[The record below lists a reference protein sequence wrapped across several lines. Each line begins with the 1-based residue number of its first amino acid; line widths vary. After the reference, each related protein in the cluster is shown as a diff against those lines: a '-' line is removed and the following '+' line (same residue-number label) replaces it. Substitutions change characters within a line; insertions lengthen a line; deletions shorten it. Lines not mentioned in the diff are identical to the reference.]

1 MTPQQIALVQQSFSK
16 VAPISEAAA
25 VLFYDRLFDV
35 APSVRA
41 MFPEDMTE
49 QRKKLMG
56 MLAAVVSG
64 LSNLETI
71 LPAASALAKR
81 HVAYGAK
88 AEHYPVVG
96 ATLLWTLEKG
106 LGEAW
111 TPELATAWTDAY
123 GVLSGYMIS
132 KPTARRR
139 RPPNRRCLVSEPLV
153 IVGNGMA
160 AARLVDELAKT
171 ALGRYAVAVIGEEP
185 RLAYNRVLLSSVL
198 AGETGSHEIELRP
211 ADWWRHR
218 GVTVRYGYRVT
229 EIDTGRRELKIAGEE
244 SMEYSKLVLATGSTP
259 LRLNVP
265 GADLAGVHT
274 FRDTRD
280 VDLLL
285 TLAAAKK
292 RVVVVG
298 GGLLGLEAAYGLA
311 KAGAPVTLLHL
322 MDRLMERQLDG
333 PAADLLKTLVERKG
347 IRILLNASTAR
358 IHGERHVEAVELA
371 DGSRI
376 EADAVIFAAGI
387 RPNIALAKEAG
398 IAVNRGIVVNDEMQ
412 TASPDIYALGECAE
426 HRGTCYGLVEPAYE
440 QARVLARHL
449 GGRPAAYQGSVVS
462 TNLKVSGVSVF
473 SAGDFMGGEG
483 SESLV
488 LTDRRRG
495 TYKKLVIADGCLTG
509 AVLIGDTA
517 DALWYLE
524 LIRTREKIAGIRADM
539 MFGRALALPSKAA

>member
-1 MTPQQIALVQQSFSK
+1 M
-16 VAPISEAAA
+16 
-25 VLFYDRLFDV
+25 
-35 APSVRA
+35 
-41 MFPEDMTE
+41 
-49 QRKKLMG
+49 
-56 MLAAVVSG
+56 
-64 LSNLETI
+64 
-71 LPAASALAKR
+71 
-81 HVAYGAK
+81 
-88 AEHYPVVG
+88 
-96 ATLLWTLEKG
+96 
-106 LGEAW
+106 
-111 TPELATAWTDAY
+111 
-123 GVLSGYMIS
+123 
-132 KPTARRR
+132 
-139 RPPNRRCLVSEPLV
+139 SEPLV

-229 EIDTGRRELKIAGEE
+229 EIDTGRRELKIEGEE

-259 LRLNVP
+259 LRLNVS

-274 FRDTRD
+274 FRDSRD

-285 TLAAAKK
+285 SLAAAKK

-358 IHGERHVEAVELA
+358 IHGDGHVEAVELA

-387 RPNIALAKEAG
+387 RPNVALARDAG
-398 IAVNRGIVVNDEMQ
+398 IAVNRGILVNDEMQ

-449 GGRPAAYQGSVVS
+449 AGRPAAYQGSVVS

-473 SAGDFMGGEG
+473 SAGDFIGADG

-488 LTDRRRG
+488 LSDVKRG
-495 TYKKLVIADGCLTG
+495 TYKKLVITEGRLTG
-509 AVLIGDTA
+509 AVLIGDTV

-524 LIRTREKIAGIRADM
+524 LIRNRDKVAAFRADM
-539 MFGRALALPSKAA
+539 MFGRALARPSKAA

>member
-1 MTPQQIALVQQSFSK
+1 M
-16 VAPISEAAA
+16 
-25 VLFYDRLFDV
+25 
-35 APSVRA
+35 
-41 MFPEDMTE
+41 
-49 QRKKLMG
+49 
-56 MLAAVVSG
+56 
-64 LSNLETI
+64 
-71 LPAASALAKR
+71 
-81 HVAYGAK
+81 
-88 AEHYPVVG
+88 
-96 ATLLWTLEKG
+96 
-106 LGEAW
+106 
-111 TPELATAWTDAY
+111 
-123 GVLSGYMIS
+123 
-132 KPTARRR
+132 
-139 RPPNRRCLVSEPLV
+139 SEPLV

-171 ALGRYAVAVIGEEP
+171 SLGRYAVAVIGEEP

-229 EIDTGRRELKIAGEE
+229 EIDTGRRELKIEGEE

-259 LRLNVP
+259 LRLNLP

-333 PAADLLKTLVERKG
+333 PAAALLKTLVERKG
-347 IRILLNASTAR
+347 ISILLNASTAR
-358 IHGERHVEAVELA
+358 IHGEGHVEAIELA

-387 RPNIALAKEAG
+387 KPNVALAKDAG
-398 IAVNRGIVVNDEMQ
+398 IAVNRGVVVNDLMQ
-412 TASPDIYALGECAE
+412 TSSLDIFALGECAE

-449 GGRPAAYQGSVVS
+449 AGKPAAYQGSVVS

-495 TYKKLVIADGCLTG
+495 TYKKLVIADGRLTG
-509 AVLIGDTA
+509 AVLIGDTV

-524 LIRTREKIAGIRADM
+524 LIRNRDKVAAIRTDM

>member
-1 MTPQQIALVQQSFSK
+1 M
-16 VAPISEAAA
+16 
-25 VLFYDRLFDV
+25 
-35 APSVRA
+35 
-41 MFPEDMTE
+41 
-49 QRKKLMG
+49 
-56 MLAAVVSG
+56 
-64 LSNLETI
+64 
-71 LPAASALAKR
+71 
-81 HVAYGAK
+81 
-88 AEHYPVVG
+88 
-96 ATLLWTLEKG
+96 
-106 LGEAW
+106 
-111 TPELATAWTDAY
+111 
-123 GVLSGYMIS
+123 
-132 KPTARRR
+132 
-139 RPPNRRCLVSEPLV
+139 SEPLV

-229 EIDTGRRELKIAGEE
+229 EIDVGRRELKIAGEE

-333 PAADLLKTLVERKG
+333 PAADLLKMLVERKG

-358 IHGERHVEAVELA
+358 IHGDGHVEAVELA

-387 RPNIALAKEAG
+387 RPNVALAKEAG
-398 IAVNRGIVVNDEMQ
+398 IAVNRGVVVNDVMQ
-412 TASPDIYALGECAE
+412 TASPDIFALGECAE

-449 GGRPAAYQGSVVS
+449 AGRPAAYQGSVVS

-488 LTDRRRG
+488 LSDRRRG
-495 TYKKLVIADGCLTG
+495 TYKKLVIADGRLTG
-509 AVLIGDTA
+509 AVLIGDTL

-524 LIRTREKIAGIRADM
+524 LIRNRDKVAAIRTDM

>member
-1 MTPQQIALVQQSFSK
+1 M
-16 VAPISEAAA
+16 
-25 VLFYDRLFDV
+25 
-35 APSVRA
+35 
-41 MFPEDMTE
+41 
-49 QRKKLMG
+49 
-56 MLAAVVSG
+56 
-64 LSNLETI
+64 
-71 LPAASALAKR
+71 
-81 HVAYGAK
+81 
-88 AEHYPVVG
+88 
-96 ATLLWTLEKG
+96 
-106 LGEAW
+106 
-111 TPELATAWTDAY
+111 
-123 GVLSGYMIS
+123 
-132 KPTARRR
+132 
-139 RPPNRRCLVSEPLV
+139 SEPLV

-171 ALGRYAVAVIGEEP
+171 SLGRYAVAVIGEEP

-229 EIDTGRRELKIAGEE
+229 EIDTGRRELKIEGEE

-259 LRLNVP
+259 LRLNLP

-358 IHGERHVEAVELA
+358 IQGDGHVEAVELA

-387 RPNIALAKEAG
+387 KPNVALAKDAG

-412 TASPDIYALGECAE
+412 TASPDIFALGECAE

-449 GGRPAAYQGSVVS
+449 AGKPAAYQGSVVS

-495 TYKKLVIADGCLTG
+495 TYKKLVIADGRLTG
-509 AVLIGDTA
+509 AVLIGDTV

-524 LIRTREKIAGIRADM
+524 LIRNRDKVAAIRPDM

>member
-1 MTPQQIALVQQSFSK
+1 M
-16 VAPISEAAA
+16 
-25 VLFYDRLFDV
+25 
-35 APSVRA
+35 
-41 MFPEDMTE
+41 
-49 QRKKLMG
+49 
-56 MLAAVVSG
+56 
-64 LSNLETI
+64 
-71 LPAASALAKR
+71 
-81 HVAYGAK
+81 
-88 AEHYPVVG
+88 
-96 ATLLWTLEKG
+96 
-106 LGEAW
+106 
-111 TPELATAWTDAY
+111 
-123 GVLSGYMIS
+123 
-132 KPTARRR
+132 
-139 RPPNRRCLVSEPLV
+139 SEPLV

-171 ALGRYAVAVIGEEP
+171 SLGRYAVAVIGEEP

-229 EIDTGRRELKIAGEE
+229 EIDTGRRELKIEGEE
-244 SMEYSKLVLATGSTP
+244 SMEYSKLVLAVGSTP

-265 GADLAGVHT
+265 GADLVGVHT

-285 TLAAAKK
+285 TLAAARK

-322 MDRLMERQLDG
+322 MDRLMERQLDA

-358 IHGERHVEAVELA
+358 ILGEGHVEAVELA

-387 RPNIALAKEAG
+387 RPNIELAKDAG

-449 GGRPAAYQGSVVS
+449 SGRPAAYQGSVVS

-488 LTDRRRG
+488 LSDRRCG
-495 TYKKLVIADGCLTG
+495 TYKKLVIAEGRLTG
-509 AVLIGDTA
+509 ALLIGDTV

-524 LIRTREKIAGIRADM
+524 LIRNREKVAAIRADM
-539 MFGRALALPSKAA
+539 MFGRALARPSKAA